1 MYLDKLSEH
10 FFPVAQR
17 PLQQCNGN
25 RRDCSDGL
33 PTSWHGKPYWW
44 GHFVILLLPG
54 SCPNTLSQTY
64 ISPIDVFSNSGASL
78 QAGHRWTFL
87 TPYRITLILP
97 GIPFSA
103 VAFFKSLG
111 ILRPQFLGVFHLTSG
126 FAAWVLATRPVL
138 LTTAMLSHFDLCPPR
153 GWDVFLQGY
162 GQGDLA
168 ASVTT
173 THSPQIQLVAITG
186 TNRQGNS

>member
-1 MYLDKLSEH
+1 MEIDGI
-10 FFPVAQR
+10 AQMAFQ
-17 PLQQCNGN
+17 PPDMVLYHVV
-25 RRDCSDGL
+25 L
-33 PTSWHGKPYWW
+33 YKAAA
-44 GHFVILLLPG
+44 LL
-54 SCPNTLSQTY
+54 NTLSQTY